1 MKYKKDEKVFLALF
15 LDNEPYENI
24 KYKKIEMAIIPG
36 KIRTHLGNNSY
47 DLEFMEHEMSEKE
60 RKLLDYFYND
70 DIRSL
75 VYMGNNT
82 IEEVY
87 FDYDFDVS
95 QIHRT
100 KEEALDYI
108 RESAREVSKVFLD
121 RQKDELEAIDKLLR
135 DVKMLSMEVN
145 NG

>member
-36 KIRTHLGNNSY
+36 KIRTHLGN
-47 DLEFMEHEMSEKE
+47 
-60 RKLLDYFYND
+60 
-70 DIRSL
+70 
-75 VYMGNNT
+75 
-82 IEEVY
+82 
-87 FDYDFDVS
+87 
-95 QIHRT
+95 
-100 KEEALDYI
+100 I